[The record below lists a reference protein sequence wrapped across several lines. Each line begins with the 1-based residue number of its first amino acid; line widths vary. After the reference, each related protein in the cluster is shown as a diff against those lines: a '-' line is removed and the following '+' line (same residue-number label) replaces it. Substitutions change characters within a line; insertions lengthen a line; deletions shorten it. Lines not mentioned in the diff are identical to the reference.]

1 MSGDLTSPSSTA
13 DTDGE
18 DDWGCEPCS
27 VDGADA
33 FIAAHTNLC
42 CRQEAGSSG
51 VNHRQISN
59 LYQVSLDTTRCP
71 FIFQYHVDVQVARD
85 AEEPHSQRIGGRPLQ
100 SSLIRDVVDC
110 TIQQN
115 VAAFGNVPVVHDGGN
130 ALYTPSPLAWDPPDR
145 TFENVTSRARNG
157 YGIPV
162 SPHEKRARQFTVRM
176 RLVQAMDTQKLAQSF
191 EDSTIDVAHL
201 IQAIDAVTKA
211 GVCGSMIEYGGNFY
225 SSLNPVKLNNTRGK
239 TLYRGHHQSLRY
251 GGGTLLLNVDQVY
264 TEFYSA
270 GMLLDVVADAFGVQ
284 DYNDIQVTSEEDTR
298 KLARCIR
305 RLSVNVVHRQT
316 SLKQVQGVSA
326 YPAHSTTFDVGGR
339 QMSVVD
345 YFLSRY
351 HVRLQYPN
359 LPPVNLGGQQPGR
372 QAWVPLELCEVAP
385 GQPCKGSECSFS
397 STQRQLTSPRP
408 RERRRVIDGIREQI
422 NLDNPVMDIY
432 GVRVDRYMAAVA
444 ARVLDAPGIQ
454 YANEVVRPKLGT
466 WSLADKHFVQ
476 PAVLSNWGAMLC
488 SGPSDGRLSAQ
499 PRQLEGFTDKLKK
512 AAGKLGI
519 TVMFPAVIPRL
530 RTGKSV
536 QSQMTTCLEHVA
548 EETSNRGPPQLL
560 LVVIPDND
568 ASTYYEVKRIAHTVL
583 GIPSQCV
590 TAKVLRQANAQVLA
604 NLCLKINSKLG
615 GVNSVLPRGT
625 LPLVQEAPTI
635 VIGTDMTYMRLENR
649 NRPPI
654 SSVVASL
661 DGNAAKYAARL
672 AVQEGSNDI
681 SHMPRMLWELFR
693 EHLKYAR
700 RKPQHVI
707 YFRGGVGS
715 SRLED
720 ACQAEMR
727 ALKKAFRMLDGEYQ
741 PQVTFIV
748 VNKHHHVRLFVPD
761 RAARDDHD
769 RSGNP
774 VPGTVVDTGTLVNPH
789 LFEFFLMAHSG
800 IQGTSV
806 PTQYTVLVDQ
816 NDFGTDRLEKLCYCL
831 CYSYAR
837 CSRSVSIV
845 PPIYY
850 AQLAAERA
858 LGCISEDFDN
868 DSSSSSADQPS
879 VGPKFK
885 LAELRDQLSG
895 VMYFV

>member
-1 MSGDLTSPSSTA
+1 MSGELTSSSSTA

-18 DDWGCEPCS
+18 DDWGCEPCL
-27 VDGADA
+27 VDDADA
-33 FIAAHTNLC
+33 FVAAHTNLC
-42 CRQEAGSSG
+42 CRQEAGRSG
-51 VNHRQISN
+51 VNRRQISN

-71 FIFQYHVDVQVARD
+71 FIFQYHVDVQVAGD
-85 AEEPHSQRIGGRPLQ
+85 AEGPHSQRIGGRPLQ
-100 SSLIRDVVDC
+100 NSLIRDVVNC

-130 ALYTPSPLAWDPPDR
+130 ALYTPSPLPWDIPER
-145 TFENVTSRARNG
+145 TFEDVTSRARNG

-162 SPHEKRARQFTVRM
+162 LPQEERARQFTVRM
-176 RLVQAMDTQKLAQSF
+176 RLVQAMDTQMLEQSF
-191 EDSTIDVAHL
+191 GDSSIDVAHL
-201 IQAIDAVTKA
+201 IQAIDAVAKA

-225 SSLNPVKLNNTRGK
+225 SSLNPVELNNAKGK
-239 TLYRGHHQSLRY
+239 KLYRGHHQSLRY
-251 GGGTLLLNVDQVY
+251 GGGTLLLNIDQVY
-264 TEFYSA
+264 TEFYSD

-284 DYNDIQVTSEEDTR
+284 DYRDIQVTSEQDTR

-316 SLKQVQGVSA
+316 GLKQVQGVSA
-326 YPAHSTTFDVGGR
+326 YPAHSTTFDVNGR

-351 HVRLQYPN
+351 HVRLQYPD

-372 QAWVPLELCEVAP
+372 QSWVPLELCEVAP
-385 GQPCKGSECSFS
+385 GQPCRGSECSFS

-408 RERRRVIDGIREQI
+408 HERRRVIDGIRERI
-422 NLDNPVMDIY
+422 KLDNPVMGIY
-432 GVRVDRYMAAVA
+432 GVRVDRYMEAVG
-444 ARVLDAPGIQ
+444 ARVLDAPRIQ
-454 YANEVVRPKLGT
+454 YANEVVRPNLGT
-466 WSLADKHFVQ
+466 WSIANKQFVR
-476 PAVLSNWGAMLC
+476 PAALSSWGAMVC
-488 SGPSDGRLSAQ
+488 SSPSDGRLCAQ
-499 PRQLEGFTDKLKK
+499 PRQLEVFTDKLKK
-512 AAGKLGI
+512 AAGKLGMNV
-519 TVMFPAVIPRL
+519 TFPAVVPRL
-530 RTGKSV
+530 SSGNNVLR
-536 QSQMTTCLEHVA
+536 QMTTCLERVA
-548 EETSNRGPPQLL
+548 EEASNRGPPQLL

-568 ASTYYEVKRIAHTVL
+568 SVTYYEVKRVSHTVL

-604 NLCLKINSKLG
+604 NVCLKVNSKLG

-635 VIGTDMTYMRLENR
+635 VIGADTTYTRLENR

-661 DGNAAKYAARL
+661 DKNAAKYAARL
-672 AVQEGSNDI
+672 AVQEGSTDI
-681 SHMPRMLWELFR
+681 SHTPRLLWELFR
-693 EHLKYAR
+693 EHYKYAR

-707 YFRGGVGS
+707 YFRGGVGA
-715 SRLED
+715 SRLEET
-720 ACQAEMR
+720 CQAEMR
-727 ALKKAFRMLDGEYQ
+727 ALKKAFRMLDRDYQ
-741 PQVTFIV
+741 PPVTFIV
-748 VNKHHHVRLFVPD
+748 ANKHHHVRLFVPD

-845 PPIYY
+845 PPLYY

-858 LGCISEDFDN
+858 LGSISEDFDN
-868 DSSSSSADQPS
+868 DSSSSGEQPYFGS
-879 VGPKFK
+879 KFK
-885 LAELRDQLSG
+885 LAELREQLSG
-895 VMYFV
+895 AMYFV